1 MYTYVEMLVIDEMM
15 TEKRQRRKKS
25 KIERKSPIGL
35 YKVSGSVFFSN
46 CYLYA
51 IAMFEAIFSPSVLIS
66 AKRYVF

>member
-35 YKVSGSVFFSN
+35 YKVSGSVFFFKLLFIRD
-46 CYLYA
+46 CY
-51 IAMFEAIFSPSVLIS
+51 V
-66 AKRYVF
+66 